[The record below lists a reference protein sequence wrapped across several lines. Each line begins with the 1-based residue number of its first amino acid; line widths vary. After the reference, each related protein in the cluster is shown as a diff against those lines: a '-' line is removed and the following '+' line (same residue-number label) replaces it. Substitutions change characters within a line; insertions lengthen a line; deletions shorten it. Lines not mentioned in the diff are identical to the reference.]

1 MRNKA
6 SWVIVKLPHQTSPK
20 GDQIPHD
27 IKAPGL
33 IQFNFFSADF
43 AA

>member
-1 MRNKA
+1 MV

-27 IKAPGL
+27 IKTPGL
-33 IQFNFFSADF
+33 IQFNFSTADF